1 MRTVEKQNK
10 KSRLNE
16 SLKNSGMKLTRQRKL
31 VYDTLLEKLDHP
43 TAEDLFFRARKKQPE
58 ISMATVYNCLE
69 ALVKCGLVKQ
79 VKVGKTAV
87 RYCANLCEHA
97 HFVCEVCG
105 AIFDLDRDNREK
117 FKNMQIKIPRGFKIH
132 NFEIAIHGTCSD
144 CNILRI

>member
-1 MRTVEKQNK
+1 MRTAEKQIT

-43 TAEDLFFRARKKQPE
+43 TAEDLFFRARKKQPD

-69 ALVKCGLVKQ
+69 ALVKCSLVKQ
-79 VKVGKTAV
+79 VKVDKNAI

-97 HFVCEVCG
+97 HFVCEICG
-105 AIFDLDRDNREK
+105 AVFDISGDNLEK
-117 FKNMQIKIPRGFKIH
+117 FENMRIKIPRGFKIH
-132 NFEIAIHGTCSD
+132 NFEIAIHGTCPD
-144 CNILRI
+144 CKI

>member
-1 MRTVEKQNK
+1 MRTAEKHIK

-43 TAEDLFFRARKKQPE
+43 TAEDLFFRARKKQPD

-69 ALVKCGLVKQ
+69 ALVKCSLVKQ
-79 VKVGKTAV
+79 VKVDKNAI

-97 HFVCEVCG
+97 HFVCEICG
-105 AIFDLDRDNREK
+105 AVFDINGDNLEK
-117 FKNMQIKIPRGFKIH
+117 FESMRIKIPRGFKIH
-132 NFEIAIHGTCSD
+132 NFEIAIHGTCPD
-144 CNILRI
+144 CKI